1 MRRDPSLSSLAFVL
15 LLAASAHGEERA
27 LKLVGGDVPQGL
39 GLSLRVQAKVGDV
52 TRAVAPGDTLHSG
65 DRVELFLDVDAP
77 AWVYVMQAFPD
88 GSSAVLF
95 PPAGELQLQPGA
107 PVRVPPA
114 GQWFQLDEAVGVENL
129 VVVASR
135 RPLAEVDRA
144 AHKIVEETRKTP
156 AARAAHKKR
165 AAPPA
170 LSLKSRGLFVVGTDE
185 KRTLS
190 AHTDDAGV
198 AIFRFA
204 FQHER

>member
-1 MRRDPSLSSLAFVL
+1 MRPAHSLSSLAIVL
-15 LLAASAHGEERA
+15 LLATPTIADERA
-27 LKLVGGDVPQGL
+27 LKLVGGDPPQGL
-39 GLSLRVQAKVGDV
+39 GLSLRVQAKVGEA
-52 TRAVAPGDTLHSG
+52 THPLAPGDTLHSG

-107 PVRVPPA
+107 STRIPPV
-114 GQWFQLDEAVGVENL
+114 GQWFQLDEVTGVENI

-135 RPLAEVDRA
+135 RPLAEVAGD
-144 AHKIVEETRKTP
+144 AHKIVMETRKAQP
-156 AARAAHKKR
+156 PRAAHKKR
-165 AAPPA
+165 PPPPA

-185 KRTLS
+185 KKTLS

-204 FQHER
+204 FQHDR